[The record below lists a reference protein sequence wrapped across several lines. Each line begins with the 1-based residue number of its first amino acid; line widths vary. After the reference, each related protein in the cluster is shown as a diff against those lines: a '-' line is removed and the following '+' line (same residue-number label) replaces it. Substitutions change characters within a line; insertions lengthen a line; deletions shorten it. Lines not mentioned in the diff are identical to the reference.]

1 MVVEVLSLP
10 EVAVDEKGF
19 VDEVLVAEELFLVAG
34 VVLFC
39 VEVLLL
45 PEVVEDVVF
54 VVELLVAEEL
64 FLVAGV
70 VCCWVVV
77 LEVFFAFWEV
87 LVGDCDNSE
96 VSPAVLSDEVVT
108 PTPVPL
114 VLQAEKQNTVVRHK
128 RTANIFFIQS
138 PH

>member
-1 MVVEVLSLP
+1 M
-10 EVAVDEKGF
+10 
-19 VDEVLVAEELFLVAG
+19 
-34 VVLFC
+34 
-39 VEVLLL
+39 LLL

-70 VCCWVVV
+70 VLFCTVV
-77 LEVFFAFWEV
+77 LEVFFVFWEV

-96 VSPAVLSDEVVT
+96 VSPAKVSDEVVT

-128 RTANIFFIQS
+128 RTANIFFIHITS
-138 PH
+138 MILRCIVNNIIIV

>member
-1 MVVEVLSLP
+1 MEVLSLP
-10 EVAVDEKGF
+10 EVAVDDKGF

-54 VVELLVAEEL
+54 VVEVLVTDELLLVEGVLVFCAEVWEVL
-64 FLVAGV
+64 FV
-70 VCCWVVV
+70 
-77 LEVFFAFWEV
+77 FWEV

-114 VLQAEKQNTVVRHK
+114 VLQAEKQSTVVRHK
-128 RTANIFFIQS
+128 TIANTFFIRS
-138 PH
+138 PR